1 MKKIMVIC
9 GAGASSAFLCLAL
22 NRMAQQDSLDFN
34 FQPTSIENPTI
45 IGAAVVALANHVAT
59 EANLEAI
66 QKATDAIIVVMP
78 KNVRGMFGAKDA
90 MTLIKQQLQQP

>member
-22 NRMAQQDSLDFN
+22 NRMAHQDSLDFN

-45 IGAAVVALANHVAT
+45 IGAALVALASHVAT
-59 EANLEAI
+59 DANLEAI
-66 QKATDAIIVVMP
+66 RKATDAIIVIMP
-78 KNVRGMFGAKDA
+78 KSVRGMFGAKDA
-90 MTLIKQQLQQP
+90 MTLIKQHLQ